1 MRALP
6 VMMMGRRHRP
16 RVALAFIVLLTLSG
30 CAYPAPPAE
39 SPDPVSTSIV
49 ALGDSVPA
57 ASACD
62 CLPYPELTGSSLT
75 QIAGHEVAATN
86 DAIGGQTS
94 EDVLSEVR
102 DDPAVISHLAKA
114 DVVEIEVGANDVAYA
129 DSCGTSVAC

>member
-39 SPDPVSTSIV
+39 SPAPVSTSIV